1 MANSSATKKKR
12 WWEAVNLRVG
22 VIAAILGL
30 ATTVYSFIKTEVGSK
45 TPVNKDLLPDLKVSY
60 ISMAGD
66 IYELADAD
74 SVTRSKKRF
83 YLDYPI
89 LTNEISNSSRN
100 QTADLLQD
108 TAFSTQTSF
117 TTCLM
122 IENKGK
128 GDANDI
134 SVFLSKVSSS
144 HVLNIDENSPTNYD
158 QQIRANL
165 AIQQTHVN
173 LPLSLST
180 GQGILIPLFI
190 SYHPARYTTGNKRK
204 WKIAS
209 RVIFLPENI
218 RYKDATDTTQKV
230 MKVRKMQDPIR
241 LEEGIEVRG

>member
-1 MANSSATKKKR
+1 MANSSATRRKR

-30 ATTVYSFIKTEVGSK
+30 ATTAYSFIKNEVGNK
-45 TPVNKDLLPDLKVSY
+45 VPVNKDLLPDLKVSY
-60 ISMAGD
+60 ISIAGD

-74 SVTRSKKRF
+74 SVGRSRKKF
-83 YLDYPI
+83 YWDYPI
-89 LTNEISNSSRN
+89 LSNEIANGNRN
-100 QTADLLQD
+100 QTGEIFRD
-108 TAFSTQTSF
+108 TAFSEQTQF

-128 GDANDI
+128 GDANNI
-134 SVFLSKVSSS
+134 SLDLSKINSSQP
-144 HVLNIDENSPTNYD
+144 LNIDESGPTDYD
-158 QQIRANL
+158 QQIRANHTF
-165 AIQQTHVN
+165 QQTHVN
-173 LPLSLST
+173 LPQSLST

-190 SYHPARYTTGNKRK
+190 SYHPARYTGNGKK

-209 RVIFLPENI
+209 RVIFLPEHI

-230 MKVRKMQDPIR
+230 MKVRKMQDPVR